1 MRGYY
6 FERQVMEYLNQQ
18 GFLTFRV
25 GGSKFPDVIAISKSK
40 TMLVSCKTR
49 REYFRKGDLD
59 RLRQSA
65 MVSGAVPAIAY
76 RKNGQVVVEE
86 I

>member
-25 GGSKFPDVIAISKSK
+25 GGSKLSK